1 MESGSSTLLQSPGKK
16 DLLYKFLLPD
26 LFLRRAQDLIL
37 KSKSV
42 HCTLKTEQKV
52 IENQRSFWSIST
64 PQLSISLY
72 SHLEPINVV
81 VFHEPSV

>member
-1 MESGSSTLLQSPGKK
+1 MESGSSTLLQSPGKRI
-16 DLLYKFLLPD
+16 YCINFLPD